1 MKYILRIILTPVIAA
16 MAITI
21 RILGWLLQ
29 LSAMLFGIAGTVIV
43 LLGILTLISV
53 SVKNGIILLIIAFL
67 VSPLGLP
74 MVAAWLLGQL
84 QYLRYAIQE
93 AVYG

>member
-1 MKYILRIILTPVIAA
+1 MKYILRIILAPVIAI
-16 MAITI
+16 MAISI

-29 LSAMLFGIAGTVIV
+29 LSATLFGIVGTIIG

-53 SVKNGIILLIIAFL
+53 SVKNGIILFVIAFL

-74 MVAAWLLGQL
+74 MAAAWLLGQL
-84 QYLRYAIQE
+84 QLLRYAIQK